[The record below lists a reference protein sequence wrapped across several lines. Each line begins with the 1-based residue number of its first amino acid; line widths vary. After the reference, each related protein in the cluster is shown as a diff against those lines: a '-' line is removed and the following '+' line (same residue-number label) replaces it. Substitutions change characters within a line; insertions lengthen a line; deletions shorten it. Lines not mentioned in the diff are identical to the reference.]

1 MSVNE
6 LGTKS
11 QKADAAIDTA
21 TSTEQEVKIISGT
34 EKILAG
40 FKGDK
45 SEAIPILQHV
55 QQAFGYLPRLSMERI
70 AQFVKVPECTL
81 FGVAT
86 FYAQF
91 KLTPTGKN
99 LVRVCRGTACH
110 VKGGSSILKEV
121 EKRLGIKPGQNTP
134 DMEYALETV
143 ACIGACALAP
153 TMTIN
158 NEVHG
163 EMTAKKVAEFLPDK
177 MEEKHEKP

>member
-6 LGTKS
+6 LGRDAKTV
-11 QKADAAIDTA
+11 KAEADSDFN
-21 TSTEQEVKIISGT
+21 
-34 EKILAG
+34 EKINAG
-40 FKGDK
+40 LDKILSGFTGTK
-45 SEAIPILQHV
+45 SEAIPILQQV
-55 QQAFGYLPRLSMERI
+55 QLAFGYLPQEALERVAKFI
-70 AQFVKVPECTL
+70 KTPYCNL

-110 VKGGSSILKEV
+110 VRGGAGILKEV

-158 NEVHG
+158 NDTHG
-163 EMTAKKVAEFLPDK
+163 EMTAKKVVELLPNK
-177 MEEKHEKP
+177 MEEKKNEQT

>member
-6 LGTKS
+6 PVTNPPKTNS
-11 QKADAAIDTA
+11 EADAAFK
-21 TSTEQEVKIISGT
+21 VKVNT
-34 EKILAG
+34 QLDKMLAG
-40 FKGDK
+40 FTGTK
-45 SEAIPILQHV
+45 SEAIPILQQI
-55 QQAFGYLPRLSMERI
+55 QQALGYLPREALERVAKFI
-70 AQFVKVPECTL
+70 RVPYSTL

-110 VKGGSSILKEV
+110 VRGGAGILKEV
-121 EKRLGIKPGQNTP
+121 ERRLGIKPGQNTP

-158 NEVHG
+158 NDTHG
-163 EMTAKKVAEFLPDK
+163 EMTAKKVAELLPNM
-177 MEEKHEKP
+177 MEEKKNEASK

>member
-1 MSVNE
+1 
-6 LGTKS
+6 
-11 QKADAAIDTA
+11 
-21 TSTEQEVKIISGT
+21 
-34 EKILAG
+34 
-40 FKGDK
+40 
-45 SEAIPILQHV
+45 
-55 QQAFGYLPRLSMERI
+55 
-70 AQFVKVPECTL
+70 VPECTL

-110 VKGGSSILKEV
+110 VKGGSGILKEV

-163 EMTAKKVAEFLPDK
+163 EMTAKKVAELLPNK
-177 MEEKHEKP
+177 MEGKHDESKQ